1 MKLSSSRVP
10 YLIKFPGKLKKPFTN
25 ANILVPEKTLS
36 TEITHL
42 GLKNFDPKLVIQ
54 STKLLVSVINTDS

>member
-1 MKLSSSRVP
+1 M
-10 YLIKFPGKLKKPFTN
+10 T
-25 ANILVPEKTLS
+25 NILVPEKILS

-54 STKLLVSVINTDS
+54 STKLLVSVINTDSLITYIN